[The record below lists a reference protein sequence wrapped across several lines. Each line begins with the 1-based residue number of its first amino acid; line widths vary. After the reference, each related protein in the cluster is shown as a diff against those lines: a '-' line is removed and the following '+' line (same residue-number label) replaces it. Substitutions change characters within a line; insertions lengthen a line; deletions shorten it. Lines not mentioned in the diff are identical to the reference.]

1 MSISQRRRTTAATP
15 LDTLGEAIKTALDEV
30 PVDQVLSLLTGSFVS
45 LTIEVLRRKGL
56 DTTKEIKIE
65 GGKMRDITIHAAK

>member
-1 MSISQRRRTTAATP
+1 MSNGQRKKTGTTTP
-15 LDTLGEAIKTALDEV
+15 LDTLGEAIKTALEEV

-56 DTTKEIKIE
+56 DTTREIKID
-65 GGKMRDITIHAAK
+65 GGKQRDITIHAAK